1 MYKTIIFTFLL
12 SMNIYSNTLLN
23 PTSLSKDLYP
33 QSILS
38 GNYEDNIDNPSTF
51 LDFNYGERVAS
62 PEQITLALNKWSQQ
76 SNKLKVVEYAKTHEG
91 RPLHAV
97 FISSSE
103 NLNNLDNIKNK
114 ISKLSDARNTS
125 NITPASWGKIFKRA
139 RFCLHESLD
148 NKVHEM
154 IIVAHRLTTLSKC
167 SKILEIE
174 RGKILR
180 TTEEKLLLQLDWA
193 IRLK

>member
-103 NLNNLDNIKNK
+103 NLNNLDDIKNK

-125 NITPASWGKIFKRA
+125 DKEALQIIA
-139 RFCLHESLD
+139 HEFFT
-148 NKVHEM
+148 
-154 IIVAHRLTTLSKC
+154 RKC
-167 SKILEIE
+167 GDVYLCV
-174 RGKILR
+174 ILR
-180 TTEEKLLLQLDWA
+180 VLGFGLGHFA
-193 IRLK
+193 SNI